1 MGLED
6 ISKRVC
12 RTWNPKALLPKS
24 LNDGTINNDYAQCS
38 RLYRGVASS
47 LSTNLPL

>member
-12 RTWNPKALLPKS
+12 RTWNSKALLPKS
-24 LNDGTINNDYAQCS
+24 PNDDTISNDYAQRF
-38 RLYRGVASS
+38 RLYRGVALSS
-47 LSTNLPL
+47 GTNPPL

>member
-24 LNDGTINNDYAQCS
+24 PNDSIISNNYAQRS
-38 RLYRGVASS
+38 MLYRGVAPSS
-47 LSTNLPL
+47 GTNPPL